1 MKVTPNIL
9 TPLCSKALFVQKP
22 ESQDDNPSVRL
33 VTNLKPVNKIVDKVG
48 YPLDGSSLILRRL
61 DPEGTC
67 FPVVDMVQGFHQIP
81 LHEDSRELMSSTG
94 SPASPKD
101 ATSAL
106 TFLITLPTLR
116 SEGRKD
122 IIKMSMTSSL
132 QQRTSQNWMPG

>member
-1 MKVTPNIL
+1 M
-9 TPLCSKALFVQKP
+9 QKP

-48 YPLDGSSLILRRL
+48 YPLDRSSHILRRL

-67 FPVVDMVQGFHQIP
+67 FAVVDMVQGFHQIP
-81 LHEDSRELMSSTG
+81 LHDDSRELMSSTG

-106 TFLITLPTLR
+106 TFLISLPTLR
-116 SEGRKD
+116 SEGR
-122 IIKMSMTSSL
+122 
-132 QQRTSQNWMPG
+132 